1 MRLSCPQVTHKV
13 PSAAPRRRIVD
24 GMPLPVPGLHGA
36 HRRTDLVQQL
46 GHRRL
51 QAALRGGEVI
61 PLWTGVVVETP
72 RLLDPLTRAAAAQL
86 TAGPRAA
93 LCGVTAA
100 QLHGCDCVASP
111 TTHVV
116 VPYGRVVK
124 NRTGLVAHHSRCIPE
139 DVEEIDGLY
148 VLALDRV
155 IADLLCLLPWRG
167 RARDALAVLD
177 QALRRAGDAHETFR
191 KAVTARLER
200 RPDNR
205 GTVRARGL
213 LDLGSERAESPPES
227 WLRLI
232 LIEHGFPLPEVN
244 WAITTPDGRELVRLD
259 LAWPRLRI
267 CVEYDGWETHA
278 GREAED
284 AARADELRRHG
295 WIVIRVAIGDQ
306 RSIQELLGLLRAA
319 FAKRGYVW

>member
-1 MRLSCPQVTHKV
+1 
-13 PSAAPRRRIVD
+13 
-24 GMPLPVPGLHGA
+24 MPLPVPGLHGA
-36 HRRTDLVQQL
+36 HQRGDLVRQL
-46 GHRRL
+46 GQRRL
-51 QAALRGGEVI
+51 QAALRGGEVV

-93 LCGVTAA
+93 LCDVTAA
-100 QLHGCDCVASP
+100 HLYGCECVASP
-111 TTHVV
+111 TVHVV
-116 VPYGRVVK
+116 VPYGRVV
-124 NRTGLVAHHSRCIPE
+124 RSRGGLVAHHGRFLPE
-139 DVEEIDGLY
+139 DIQEIDGLH

-167 RARDALAVLD
+167 RPRDALAVLD
-177 QALRRAGDAHETFR
+177 QALRHAGAAHETFR
-191 KAVTARLER
+191 KAVAARLEE

-227 WLRLI
+227 WLRLV

-244 WAITTPDGRELVRLD
+244 WAITTPDGRELARLD

-267 CVEYDGWETHA
+267 CVEYDGWEAHA

-284 AARADELRRHG
+284 AARAAELRRHG
-295 WIVIRVAIGDQ
+295 WIVIRVAVGDQ
-306 RSIQELLGLLRAA
+306 RSIAEMLSALRAA
-319 FAKRGYVW
+319 FAKRGYTW

>member
-1 MRLSCPQVTHKV
+1 
-13 PSAAPRRRIVD
+13 
-24 GMPLPVPGLHGA
+24 MPLSVPGLHGA
-36 HRRTDLVQQL
+36 HRRADLARQL

-51 QAALRGGEVI
+51 QAALHGGEVVS
-61 PLWTGVVVETP
+61 LWTGVVVET
-72 RLLDPLTRAAAAQL
+72 RRILDPLTRAAAAQL
-86 TAGPRAA
+86 AAGPRAA

-100 QLHGCDCVASP
+100 QLHGCDCVASSV
-111 TTHVV
+111 THVV
-116 VPYGRVVK
+116 VPYGRAVTSRK
-124 NRTGLVAHHSRCIPE
+124 GLVAHHGRFISE
-139 DVEEIDGLY
+139 DATDIDGLQ

-155 IADLLCLLPWRG
+155 IADLLCILPWRG

-177 QALRRAGDAHETFR
+177 QALRRAGNAHETFR
-191 KAVTARLER
+191 KAVASRLEC

-259 LAWPRLRI
+259 LAWPSLRI
-267 CVEYDGWETHA
+267 CVEYDGWEAHA

-284 AARADELRRHG
+284 AARAEELRRHG
-295 WIVIRVAIGDQ
+295 WIVIRVAVGDAP
-306 RSIQELLGLLRAA
+306 SIKELLSALRAA
-319 FAKRGYVW
+319 FARRGYVW

>member
-1 MRLSCPQVTHKV
+1 
-13 PSAAPRRRIVD
+13 
-24 GMPLPVPGLHGA
+24 MPLPVQGLHGA
-36 HRRTDLVQQL
+36 HQRSDLVSQL
-46 GHRRL
+46 GERRV
-51 QAALRGGEVI
+51 QAAVRGGEVV
-61 PLWTGVVVETP
+61 PLWTGVVVEAP

-100 QLHGCDCVASP
+100 HLHGCECVASP
-111 TTHVV
+111 DVHVV
-116 VPYGRVVK
+116 VPYGRVV
-124 NRTGLVAHHSRCIPE
+124 RSRGGLVAHHSRFISE
-139 DVEEIDGLY
+139 DVQEIGGLH

-177 QALRRAGDAHETFR
+177 QALRMAGPEHETFR
-191 KAVTARLER
+191 KAVAARLEQ

-244 WAITTPDGRELVRLD
+244 WAITTPDGRELARLD
-259 LAWPRLRI
+259 LAWPLLRI
-267 CVEYDGWETHA
+267 CVEYDGWEAHA
-278 GREAED
+278 GREAAD
-284 AARADELRRHG
+284 AARAAELRRHG
-295 WIVIRVAIGDQ
+295 WIVIRVAVGDQ
-306 RSIQELLGLLRAA
+306 RSIGELLSALRAA
-319 FAKRGYVW
+319 FAKRGYTW

>member
-1 MRLSCPQVTHKV
+1 MS
-13 PSAAPRRRIVD
+13 RRRIVD

-36 HRRTDLVQQL
+36 FKRTDLARQL
-46 GHRRL
+46 GRRRL
-51 QAALRGGEVI
+51 EAALRGGEVV
-61 PLWTGVVVETP
+61 PLWTGVVVETT

-100 QLHGCDCVASP
+100 HLHGCDCVASS
-111 TTHVV
+111 TTHIV
-116 VPYGRVVK
+116 VPYGRAVA
-124 NRTGLVAHHSRCIPE
+124 NRTGLVAHHGRFIPD
-139 DVEEIDGLY
+139 DVEDIGGLH
-148 VLALDRV
+148 VLQLDRV

-167 RARDALAVLD
+167 RKRDALAVLD
-177 QALRRAGDAHETFR
+177 QALRQAGDAHETFR
-191 KAVTARLER
+191 KAVAARLEH

-205 GTVRARGL
+205 GTARARGL

-227 WLRLI
+227 WLRLV

-244 WAITTPDGRELVRLD
+244 WAITTPDGRELMRLD

-267 CVEYDGWETHA
+267 CVEYDGWEAHA
-278 GREAED
+278 GRESED
-284 AARADELRRHG
+284 AARAAELGRHG

-306 RSIQELLGLLRAA
+306 RSIQELLSTLRAA

>member
-1 MRLSCPQVTHKV
+1 
-13 PSAAPRRRIVD
+13 
-24 GMPLPVPGLHGA
+24 MPLPVPGLHGA
-36 HRRTDLVQQL
+36 HQRHDLVRQF
-46 GHRRL
+46 GERRF
-51 QAALRGGEVI
+51 QAALRGGEVV

-100 QLHGCDCVASP
+100 HLYGCECVASP
-111 TTHVV
+111 TVHIV
-116 VPYGRVVK
+116 VPYGRAV
-124 NRTGLVAHHSRCIPE
+124 RSRHGLVAHHGRFIPE
-139 DVEEIDGLY
+139 DVEQIDGLR

-155 IADLLCLLPWRG
+155 IADLLCILPWRG
-167 RARDALAVLD
+167 RASDALAVLD
-177 QALRRAGDAHETFR
+177 QSLRLARPDHETFR
-191 KAVTARLER
+191 KAVGARLEE

-227 WLRLI
+227 RLRLV

-259 LAWPRLRI
+259 LAWPGLRI
-267 CVEYDGWETHA
+267 CVEYDGWAAHA

-284 AARADELRRHG
+284 AARAAELRRHG
-295 WIVIRVAIGDQ
+295 WIVIRVAVGDQ
-306 RSIQELLGLLRAA
+306 RSIAEMLSALRTA
-319 FAKRGYVW
+319 FAKRGYTW

>member
-1 MRLSCPQVTHKV
+1 
-13 PSAAPRRRIVD
+13 
-24 GMPLPVPGLHGA
+24 MPLPVPGLHGA
-36 HRRTDLVQQL
+36 HQRGDLVRQL
-46 GHRRL
+46 GQRRL
-51 QAALRGGEVI
+51 QAALRGGEVV

-93 LCGVTAA
+93 LCGVTAV
-100 QLHGCDCVASP
+100 QLYGCECVASP
-111 TTHVV
+111 IVHIV
-116 VPYGRVVK
+116 VPYGRVV
-124 NRTGLVAHHSRCIPE
+124 RSRCGLVAHHGRFLPE
-139 DVEEIDGLY
+139 DIQEIDGLH

-167 RARDALAVLD
+167 RARDAL
-177 QALRRAGDAHETFR
+177 RHAGAAHETFR
-191 KAVTARLER
+191 KAVAARLEG

-227 WLRLI
+227 WLRLV
-232 LIEHGFPLPEVN
+232 LIEHGFPLPDVN

-267 CVEYDGWETHA
+267 CVEYDGWEAHA

-284 AARADELRRHG
+284 AARAAELRRHG
-295 WIVIRVAIGDQ
+295 WIVIRVAVGDQ
-306 RSIQELLGLLRAA
+306 RSITEMLSALRAA
-319 FAKRGYVW
+319 FAKRGYTW

>member
-1 MRLSCPQVTHKV
+1 M
-13 PSAAPRRRIVD
+13 A
-24 GMPLPVPGLHGA
+24 LPVRGLHGA
-36 HRRTDLVQQL
+36 HRRVDLVELL
-46 GHRRL
+46 GRRRL
-51 QAALRGGEVI
+51 GAALRAGEVV
-61 PLWTGVVVETP
+61 PLWTGTVVETA

-100 QLHGCDCVASP
+100 HLHGCECVASP
-111 TTHVV
+111 RTHLL
-116 VPYGRVVK
+116 VPYGCDIRG
-124 NRTGLVAHHSRCIPE
+124 RGGLVVHRGRDIPT
-139 DVEEIDGLY
+139 DVEEIAGLR

-155 IADLLCLLPWRG
+155 IADLLCILPWRG
-167 RARDALAVLD
+167 RAPDALAVLD

-191 KAVTARLER
+191 KTVAARLDQ
-200 RPDNR
+200 RPDIR

-227 WLRLI
+227 RLRLI

-244 WAITTPDGRELVRLD
+244 WVITTPDGRELFRLD

-278 GREAED
+278 GREAQD
-284 AARADELRRHG
+284 TARADELRRHG
-295 WIVIRVAIGDQ
+295 WIVIRVAVGDQ
-306 RSIQELLGLLRAA
+306 RSIQELLSTLRAA